1 MASGRRVPNPPLVM
15 ITTIVLMLATGPIAI
30 GAEKSGASDPA
41 RIARIARMLSETP
54 KGVGPICD
62 DRQAWGKVAQAPAFA
77 GAVGAAE
84 KLVSQPIPELTD
96 KLFLDFSR
104 TGNRTRCQRVLGQRH
119 GRIPALVLAECIED
133 RGRFLEPIEEA
144 IRAVCSE
151 KTWVMPA
158 HDRGLANFEGRTVE
172 VDLAVVA
179 VSWNMATADY
189 WLGDRLSREVRDLIH
204 AELERRTL
212 GPFESY
218 VNTGKPR
225 LWWATGTNNWNS
237 VCLAGVTGTALVQIE
252 SRQRRAFFV
261 ASAEKYIEYFL
272 KGFTADGYC
281 SEGLGYW
288 NYGFGNY
295 VALGETIYQA
305 TGGKLDLLD
314 RPKIREIAQFAPRME
329 IGDGVYPAFA
339 DCSVTA
345 RPGTQLMA
353 FLSRRFGMMMK
364 DEEERGLLLG
374 SSSSNLFA
382 VGLHGFANSATR
394 TSRLNEPTALAAGPD
409 VNTDSPDVNTD
420 SPDAS
425 AFGSPGRPE
434 EIAPPVR
441 ALRNWFS
448 DAGILICRP
457 APQTSYGL
465 GVALKGGHNSEH
477 HNHNDVGSFVVALG
491 GKTPLLDPGGEIY
504 TARTFSKDRYA
515 SGVLNS
521 LGHPVPRVAGKL
533 QKTGRSAAA
542 RVLDTRFT
550 DTTDTLVLDIRAAY
564 GVKELESLK
573 RTFVYSR
580 EGSGSLT
587 VVDEV
592 GFTSPQTF
600 ETALITFS
608 KWEKVA
614 DDRLVIGQG
623 NGAVEVAIS
632 TDGQPWRLQPE
643 EIREDLSGGRVPVRL
658 GIVLTEAVERTRVTV
673 KITPVE

>member
-1 MASGRRVPNPPLVM
+1 MTFDRQAPSPPLAAITAVVLVLAVGM
-15 ITTIVLMLATGPIAI
+15 IGV
-30 GAEKSGASDPA
+30 GAETSRAPDAA
-41 RIARIARMLSETP
+41 RVAQIAQMLPEMP
-54 KGVGPICD
+54 KGVGAVCD
-62 DRQAWGKVAQAPAFA
+62 DREAWQKVSRAPAYE

-84 KLVSQPIPELTD
+84 RLVSQPIPELTD
-96 KLFLDFSR
+96 ELFLDYSR

-119 GRIPALVLAECIED
+119 GRIGTLVLAECIEN
-133 RGRFLEPIEEA
+133 RGRFIEPIEEA

-158 HDRGLANFEGRTVE
+158 HDRGLANFKGKTIEI
-172 VDLAVVA
+172 DLAVAA

-189 WLGDRLSREVRDLIH
+189 WLGDRLSREVRELIH
-204 AELERRTL
+204 AELERRIL

-218 VNTGKPR
+218 IKTGKPR
-225 LWWATGTNNWNS
+225 VWWATGTNNWNA
-237 VCLAGVTGTALVQIE
+237 VCLAGVTGTALSRIE

-272 KGFTADGYC
+272 TGFTADGYC

-295 VALGETIYQA
+295 VAMGETLHQA
-305 TGGKLDLLD
+305 TGGKLNLFDG
-314 RPKIREIAQFAPRME
+314 PKILEIAQFAPRME
-329 IGDGVYPAFA
+329 IGEGVYPAFA

-374 SSSSNLFA
+374 SRSSNLFA
-382 VGLHGFANSATR
+382 MGLLGFANSATR
-394 TSRLNEPTALAAGPD
+394 TAQPEKIAGP
-409 VNTDSPDVNTD
+409 VH
-420 SPDAS
+420 
-425 AFGSPGRPE
+425 
-434 EIAPPVR
+434 

-448 DAGILICRP
+448 DAGVLICRP
-457 APQTSYGL
+457 TPETSNGL
-465 GVALKGGHNSEH
+465 GVALKGGHNAEH
-477 HNHNDVGSFVVALG
+477 HNHNDVGSFMVAIA
-491 GKTPLLDPGGEIY
+491 GKTPLLDPGGETY
-504 TARTFSKDRYA
+504 TARTFSKKRYV

-542 RVLDTRFT
+542 KVVDTQFT
-550 DTTDTLVLDIRAAY
+550 DAADTLVLDIRAAY
-564 GVKELESLK
+564 GVEELKSLK

-580 EGSGSLT
+580 EGSGNLT

-592 GFTSPQTF
+592 EFTSPQAF
-600 ETALITFS
+600 DTALITFS
-608 KWEKVA
+608 KWEKAA

-632 TDGQPWRLQPE
+632 TDGHPWRLQPE
-643 EIREDLSGGRVPVRL
+643 EIHEDLPGGRVPVRL
-658 GIVLTEAVERTRVTV
+658 GIVLTEAVDRARVTV
-673 KITPVE
+673 KIKPVE